1 MSTNGPPPFLQQ
13 LVGLTEPALLMA
25 WALSHNIRVFAGAIL
40 KGQILAPITQTQRL
54 RDEAFG
60 RFWIE
65 FSCKST
71 PNAQIQP
78 YISPPCE
85 NNSNLTSK
93 APREVPS
100 DSDSN
105 EPPAPVGSSALIPP
119 LLHTASGVVL
129 DIGPG
134 TGTQMHLLT
143 SPSITALYGAEPCTS
158 LHSAIREKA
167 EQRGISS
174 KYHILSTGVTATE
187 LMPALRDSGLDV
199 DSDGIFDTILC
210 VRVLCSVPNMEKTVR
225 ELYGMLKPGGRI
237 LVTEHVVNPWR
248 RAKGSV
254 LARFA
259 QFFYQMLGWSWLI
272 GDCALDRDTETA
284 LRGAAGEEGWESV
297 ELERNFEW
305 SAMPYI
311 SGVLVK
317 RG

>member
-13 LVGLTEPALLMA
+13 LVGLTEPAQLMA

-60 RFWIE
+60 RFWID
-65 FSCKST
+65 FSS
-71 PNAQIQP
+71 
-78 YISPPCE
+78 
-85 NNSNLTSK
+85 
-93 APREVPS
+93 PREVPP

-187 LMPALRDSGLDV
+187 LIPALRDSGLDV

>member
-1 MSTNGPPPFLQQ
+1 MSSNGPPPFLQQ
-13 LVGLTEPALLMA
+13 LVGLTEPAQLMA
-25 WALSHNIRVFAGAIL
+25 WALSHHIRVFAGAIL

-60 RFWIE
+60 RFWID
-65 FSCKST
+65 FSSLREA
-71 PNAQIQP
+71 PAGA
-78 YISPPCE
+78 SPSE
-85 NNSNLTSK
+85 I
-93 APREVPS
+93 
-100 DSDSN
+100 
-105 EPPAPVGSSALIPP
+105 PAPVGSSALIPP
-119 LLHTASGVVL
+119 LLRTASGRVL

-158 LHSAIREKA
+158 LHGAIRTKA
-167 EQRGISS
+167 EQQGISS
-174 KYHILSTGVTATE
+174 KYHILPTGVAATD
-187 LMPALRDSGLDV
+187 LIPALRDSGVDV
-199 DSDGIFDTILC
+199 GSDGIFDTILC
-210 VRVLCSVPNMEKTVR
+210 VRVLCSVPNVDRTVR

-248 RAKGSV
+248 RPKGSV
-254 LARFA
+254 LARVA
-259 QFFYQMLGWSWLI
+259 QFVYQTLGWSWLV
-272 GDCALDRDTETA
+272 GDCALDCDTETA